1 MAYRFIHTADLH
13 LDSPLRSLALR
24 NADLADLVSD
34 ASRQALVAIVDLC
47 LEERVDALV
56 IAGDLYDGEQTSM
69 KTARFLASQL
79 ERLHRA
85 GIYVFKI
92 RGNHDAMSKIARELV
107 MPDTVKIFGGH
118 AEIVEATKGSLS
130 VAIHG
135 MSFAKPHAPDP
146 LLPKFKPP
154 VAGAVNIGIMHTS
167 LAGSAGHD
175 VYAPC
180 NVLDLHASG
189 FDYWALGHLHQRSH
203 HPGAA
208 TIIMP
213 GMPQG
218 RDINESGV
226 KTVSLVTVADD
237 RTVTVEE
244 RRTSVAQFE
253 RVDVDLT
260 GVDDWRDAAM
270 AVEVALTA
278 QRDRTASPHLV
289 ARLKLSGRTQLSWQ
303 LRRDVDLMQAEAEQR
318 GDLIGRTWIEKLELA
333 FEAPLTLAD
342 ASAAD
347 PVVGLAALMRD
358 EVIGRSGFRDDI
370 REVVRD
376 LLADLPAESRAFAG
390 HDEAGF
396 ERFIDNLLANGAE
409 DIAARMKAADRVE
422 S

>member
-1 MAYRFIHTADLH
+1 
-13 LDSPLRSLALR
+13 
-24 NADLADLVSD
+24 
-34 ASRQALVAIVDLC
+34 
-47 LEERVDALV
+47 
-56 IAGDLYDGEQTSM
+56 
-69 KTARFLASQL
+69 
-79 ERLHRA
+79 
-85 GIYVFKI
+85 
-92 RGNHDAMSKIARELV
+92 
-107 MPDTVKIFGGH
+107 
-118 AEIVEATKGSLS
+118 VEATKGSLS

-135 MSFAKPHAPDP
+135 LSFAKPHAPDP
-146 LLPKFKPP
+146 LLPKFKPA

-189 FDYWALGHLHQRSH
+189 FDYWALGHLHQRSQ

-270 AVEVALTA
+270 AVEAALTA

-289 ARLKLSGRTQLSWQ
+289 ARLRLSGRTPLSWQ

-333 FEAPLTLAD
+333 FEAPSTLAD

-347 PVVGLAALMRD
+347 PIVGLAALMRD
-358 EVIGRSGFRDDI
+358 EVISRSGFRDDI
-370 REVVRD
+370 REMVRD
-376 LLADLPAESRAFAG
+376 LLADLPAESRVFAG

-396 ERFIDNLLANGAE
+396 ECFIDNILANGAD
-409 DIAARMKAADRVE
+409 DIAARMKAADRGE